1 MMSAEPEDAA
11 EDDDLKAL
19 IQAGLDDVENGD
31 VGEWDPAEMKRRMRE
46 RPRSETDASRQS
58 PSLD

>member
-46 RPRSETDASRQS
+46 LRRSETGASRQS